1 MTPIIFHI
9 DVNSAYLSWTA
20 VEQLKHGAKQDM
32 RLVPAI
38 IGGDQ
43 KARRGVVLAKSIPAK
58 KYGIRTGEPVANAF
72 RKCPNLVM
80 APPDHK
86 MYREKS
92 ARLMEYLRAFTTE
105 IEQVSVDECYVDF
118 TGIAWKYPSPI
129 DAALVIK
136 DGIKEKFGFTV
147 NIGISSNKLLAKMAS
162 DFEKPDKVHT
172 LFPEEIRIK
181 MWPLP
186 IGELY
191 MAGRSS
197 VETLKKLEIYTIGD
211 LAQADPEL
219 ISLHM
224 KSHGRM
230 LWEFANGI
238 DDSRVQSEQAEA
250 KGIGNSTTLP
260 ENAETAEEAKAVLHE
275 LAESVGR
282 RLRKA
287 GQKANMVSMEIKYH
301 NFQRIS
307 HQKQLDKPSN
317 EDEVLYE
324 AACRL
329 FDETWDGEPI
339 RLLGIRTAKL
349 VVASEPVQL
358 SIFDI
363 EMPKPPDEKHRKL
376 NQAMEEIRA
385 KYGKDAV
392 VKASLMKKGGS
403 QKKGTQK
410 DRNSA
415 GNGENGGRKK
425 DTGSKI

>member
-20 VEQLKHGAKQDM
+20 VEQLKSGVKQDL
-32 RLVPAI
+32 REIPAI

-80 APPDHK
+80 VSPNHK
-86 MYREKS
+86 MYHEKS
-92 ARLMEYLRAFTTE
+92 KLLMDYLKTFTTE
-105 IEQVSVDECYVDF
+105 IEQVSVDECYMDF
-118 TGIAWKYPSPI
+118 TQIAEKYASPI
-129 DAALVIK
+129 DAALIMK
-136 DGIKEKFGFTV
+136 DGIKQRFGFTV

-172 LFPEEIRIK
+172 LFPEEIQVK

-186 IGELY
+186 IGELF

-197 VETLKKLEIYTIGD
+197 VETFKKLEIYTIGD
-211 LAQADPEL
+211 LAQADLEL
-219 ISLHM
+219 ITLHM

-230 LWEFANGI
+230 LWQFANGI
-238 DDSRVQSEQAEA
+238 DNSRVQSEQSEA
-250 KGIGNSTTLP
+250 KGIGNSTTLS
-260 ENAETAEEAKAVLHE
+260 ENAETAEEAKEVFKG

-301 NFQRIS
+301 NFQCIS
-307 HQKQLDKPSN
+307 HQKQLDKPTS
-317 EDEVLYE
+317 EDLVLYE
-324 AACRL
+324 AACHL
-329 FDETWDGEPI
+329 FEETWDGEPI

-349 VVASEPVQL
+349 VDASEPVQL

-363 EMPKPPDEKHRKL
+363 EMPKPPDEKHKKL
-376 NQAMEEIRA
+376 NQAMEEIRSR
-385 KYGKDAV
+385 YGKDAII
-392 VKASLMKKGGS
+392 KGSLMKPKAR
-403 QKKGTQK
+403 QTQK
-410 DRNSA
+410 S
-415 GNGENGGRKK
+415 E
-425 DTGSKI
+425 SKEERL